1 MAIAWRLARR
11 GLSVRVLERARCGRE
26 ATWAAAGMLAADA
39 EMEYEEP
46 ELHRFSVES
55 RELWP
60 GFAAELEEATGR
72 DVDYRVDETLM
83 VAEDR
88 DAREALRRRYEFLAE
103 EDVEVEWLTGSE
115 ARDLEP
121 FLSPEVRAAVRA
133 PSDHQVD
140 NRKLVDALAEAVD
153 REGGHVEEQ
162 TPVRALRGD
171 PDREGVRAITD
182 ETTYRAE
189 WGIVAA
195 GAWSGRLDGL
205 PDPSPPIRPV
215 RGQVIELDLEPPF
228 GLSHVVRGSEAY
240 LVPKGEDR
248 LMIGATSEEQ
258 GFDRAVT
265 AGALYRLLEGGRR
278 AVRGIDEL
286 PVRDLV
292 VGFRPASRDHRPVI
306 GPSGTRRIVY
316 ASGHYRHGILLA
328 PITAREIERF
338 IVEGERSRWL
348 SHFSPNRFS
357 AAHAE

>member
-1 MAIAWRLARR
+1 
-11 GLSVRVLERARCGRE
+11 
-26 ATWAAAGMLAADA
+26 MLAADA

-46 ELHRFSVES
+46 ELHRFSVKS

-60 GFAAELEEATGR
+60 EFVAELEEASGR

-88 DAREALRRRYEFLAE
+88 DAREALRRRYEFLAGE
-103 EDVEVEWLTGSE
+103 NLEVEWLSGSE
-115 ARDLEP
+115 ARDFEP

-140 NRKLVDALAEAVD
+140 NRKLIGALVEGL
-153 REGGHVEEQ
+153 RGEGGHVEEE
-162 TPVRALRGD
+162 TEVRAIQGD
-171 PDREGVRAITD
+171 PDREGVRAIAD

-205 PDPSPPIRPV
+205 PEPPPPIRPV
-215 RGQVIELDLEPPF
+215 RGQVIELELVPPF

-240 LVPKGEDR
+240 LVPKGDDR
-248 LMIGATSEEQ
+248 LMIGATSEEL

-265 AGALYRLLEGGRR
+265 AGGLYRLLEGGRR
-278 AVRGIDEL
+278 AVPGIDEL
-286 PVRDLV
+286 RVRDLV
-292 VGFRPASRDHRPVI
+292 VGFRPASRDHRPVL

-316 ASGHYRHGILLA
+316 ATGHYRHGILLA

-348 SHFSPNRFS
+348 SQFSPNRFS